1 MVLTGNIKT
10 SKDEPTVI
18 YLIEQSDSSTVTQ
31 QSINIPKNSTQEF
44 SISLNSSDT
53 NDTFVIQIAS
63 YDAVGTEIF
72 VDNLKLIAQ

>member
-31 QSINIPKNSTQEF
+31 QSINIPKNSTQ
-44 SISLNSSDT
+44 D
-53 NDTFVIQIAS
+53 
-63 YDAVGTEIF
+63 
-72 VDNLKLIAQ
+72 